1 MAHPAVKTGFW
12 RDPSLLTFNRP
23 GHAPWLDVLR
33 GALVTAAL
41 AWVVVAFDQQRS
53 LIPITLGATFT
64 AIVETG
70 PGRDHPWETMAWSSA
85 GLALGAGLGGIV
97 AENAPVAVLM
107 SGAMGLI
114 CTLIAAHST
123 RTALSGL
130 LSLVVFTIYVGY
142 PGPTEAVLAQM
153 GLILL
158 GSWIQILIC
167 IVVRSLTNRQH
178 QPREQRPRFIDIDQW
193 QSGIHQRHGIRLA
206 ITLMLAT
213 ALSESSGWAHQYW
226 LPMSVVWMSKVN
238 LVITSSRVMHRLL
251 GTMVGLSGIG
261 LLTHGM
267 TLHGDEWLPVS
278 VLGAALLIA
287 YIWVHYASAVV
298 GVTLYVMAAFAMAG
312 DPVDKTIIY
321 RMLDTTIAAA
331 LVMGVAWIDQR
342 LQQGL
347 QVGD

>member
-1 MAHPAVKTGFW
+1 MARPVVRTRFW
-12 RDPSLLTFNRP
+12 KDPSLLKFNRP
-23 GHAPWLDVLR
+23 DHAPWLDVLR
-33 GALVTAAL
+33 GAFVTAAL
-41 AWVVVAFDQQRS
+41 AWWVLALDEPRS

-70 PGRDHPWETMAWSSA
+70 PGRDHPWETMAWSST
-85 GLALGAGLGGIV
+85 GLALGAGLGAVV
-97 AENAPVAVLM
+97 ADNAPIAVLM

-130 LSLVVFTIYVGY
+130 LTLVVFTIYVGY

-153 GLILL
+153 SLILL
-158 GSWIQILIC
+158 GSWIQILVC
-167 IVVRSLTNRQH
+167 VVVRYLSKRRH
-178 QPREQRPRFIDIDQW
+178 QPREEQPRFLDIGQW
-193 QSGIHQRHGIRLA
+193 QSSLHLRHGIRLA

-226 LPMSVVWMSKVN
+226 LPMSVAWMSKVN
-238 LVITSSRVMHRLL
+238 LGSTGSRVMHRLL

-278 VLGAALLIA
+278 VFGAALLIA
-287 YIWVHYASAVV
+287 YIWVHYATAVV

-312 DPVDKTIIY
+312 DPVDNTIIY

-331 LVMGVAWIDQR
+331 LVVCAAWIDQR
-342 LQQGL
+342 LQQGMH
-347 QVGD
+347 VGN